1 MLGYP
6 APVAQVADRTGVPP
20 QMVREGTANAGL
32 SASFGTSQAAPERF
46 AETAISP
53 WRAHP
58 APAGLLRPLHF
69 THAERAATAVLVA
82 PAASLS
88 LSQQLHPA
96 PGQQQPY
103 AENTTALTLPSAVP
117 AAPPHFVSSAG
128 QSAPSRWSGDSW
140 LLWRRDGGG
149 VGIAAFAGPSYG
161 ASQAG
166 AVLRYR
172 LAPGSRYQPQ
182 AYLRGSTALN
192 DPRESELAFGLAV
205 RPLAAVPATLLVE
218 GRAARSGGHTRWRPA
233 VAVVSALPPLRLP
246 LDLRGE
252 AYVQAGYVGGPGAT
266 AFVDGQARI
275 DRPFV
280 RLGRAELRGGAET
293 WGGAQ
298 RGASRLDF
306 GPSVTL
312 AVPLGKV
319 TARLAADWR
328 FRVAGQAV
336 PSSGPALT
344 LSAGF

>member
-1 MLGYP
+1 MFLPSESARPQPDIERQGEHP
-6 APVAQVADRTGVPP
+6 LFRNPEIDQGPRPP
-20 QMVREGTANAGL
+20 EAL
-32 SASFGTSQAAPERF
+32 
-46 AETAISP
+46 
-53 WRAHP
+53 
-58 APAGLLRPLHF
+58 
-69 THAERAATAVLVA
+69 ATIPSNSHSVA
-82 PAASLS
+82 P
-88 LSQQLHPA
+88 
-96 PGQQQPY
+96 
-103 AENTTALTLPSAVP
+103 
-117 AAPPHFVSSAG
+117 
-128 QSAPSRWSGDSW
+128 RWSGDAW
-140 LLWRRDGGG
+140 LLWRHDAVATGAGT
-149 VGIAAFAGPSYG
+149 FAGPSYG

-192 DPRESELAFGLAV
+192 DPRERELAFGLAV
-205 RPLAAVPATLLVE
+205 RPLAVLPATLLVE
-218 GRAARSGGHTRWRPA
+218 GRAARSGGHTRLRPA
-233 VAVVSALPPLRLP
+233 IAVVSTLPPLRLP

-280 RLGRAELRGGAET
+280 RLGRAELRGGAAT